1 MHNIGII
8 FKKELLDTIRDRRT
22 IVSMIVIP
30 VIVFPLLM
38 LGFSSFAMKMEQK
51 SREEIQKVAIV
62 GGQNAPKLVA
72 MIDTLSTVKVT
83 PFNPDSI
90 ESAINDKILWAAA
103 IIPDN
108 FEDRILDEDTTS
120 LLLIYNKAEIKSNFA
135 LNKLEGAARNYR
147 DMVIRDR
154 LVSKGLD
161 PGLIKPFV
169 IAEKNVAEKKMGSF
183 VLSMMIPYII
193 IILSMIGAMYTAID
207 LTAGEKERGTLE
219 TILVSPIPRWQL
231 ATGKFLTILT
241 TSFVSTVLVLV
252 SMIATMYFGIF
263 SSPAAAELSGF
274 DITPMMIFVIFLLMI
289 PTAAMLSAILMS
301 VSLFAKSYREAQ
313 SYVSPLMLLAI
324 LPAMISFMPGVELD
338 SGLALIPL
346 VNISLSIKNALMGHV
361 NWLYVGLVFISTVV
375 YAAFAI
381 FIAHRLFEK
390 ESVIFRS

>member
-22 IVSMIVIP
+22 IISMIVIP
-30 VIVFPLLM
+30 VIIFPVLM

-51 SREEIQKVAIV
+51 SREEIQQIAIV
-62 GGQNAPKLVA
+62 GGQNAPELVA
-72 MIDTLSTVKVT
+72 MIDTLRSVKVT

-90 ESAINDKILWAAA
+90 ENAINDKILWAAI
-103 IIPDN
+103 IIPDDFQN
-108 FEDRILDEDTTS
+108 RIFNEDTTS
-120 LLLIYNKAEIKSNFA
+120 LLFIYNKAEIKSNFA
-135 LNKLEGAARNYR
+135 LNKLQAVARNYR
-147 DMVIRDR
+147 DTVVRNR
-154 LVSKGLD
+154 LVSNGLD
-161 PGLIKPFV
+161 PGIIAPF
-169 IAEKNVAEKKMGSF
+169 AMNEKNVAAEKMGSF
-183 VLSMMIPYII
+183 ILSMMIPYII

-241 TSFVSTVLVLV
+241 TSFVSTVLVLT
-252 SMIATMYFGIF
+252 SMIATMYFGVF

-313 SYVSPLMLLAI
+313 SYVSPLMILAI
-324 LPAMISFMPGVELD
+324 MPAMISFLPGVELD
-338 SGLALIPL
+338 SGLALVPL
-346 VNISLSIKNALMGHV
+346 INISLSIKNALMGHV
-361 NWLYVGLVFISTVV
+361 NWLYVGLVFASTVV

-381 FIAHRLFEK
+381 FVAHRLFEK